1 MKTHHIYKYLILGFI
16 ALLLAACTNTDAEQK
31 FDQTPTERL
40 NAQKGELNDLLLSAE
55 NGWKLV
61 YFTDNTQLGGYT
73 HLIKFATDGTVEM
86 ASDFDDD
93 TAIYKSEYQIQLGST
108 VSLVFT
114 TKNRI
119 HLLSESDNYPIP
131 SLRSKGYLG
140 DFQFLYY
147 GQENGQ
153 IIFKTNRVN
162 EKTGTNTELR
172 FVKATAQDWT
182 DLPKNIDMIANV
194 VGAPTR
200 PLYRMLETNDGKTI
214 RQFDFGFSE
223 ITRFAEANS
232 IEADY
237 SVNYEMGIG
246 YSPTGIVVSPAV
258 EVGGQKLT
266 TFVYNDLDGSF
277 TATGKDGVTATIKYI
292 DSDKPLILTD
302 DYKMLLPGNPN
313 NVYAYIYNL
322 TNTAYTN
329 SALFNTILKDLNA
342 SLNAGFQLTRVQP
355 WFNNPDGSN
364 YIEYRFGN
372 ASGATI
378 ARFFHYFTV
387 TEDATKKIIILEP
400 LQWKSSTLPTAP
412 AIAPPAFLKK
422 LDDQLMNPEG
432 LYFTKQGGFAY
443 PAFTFKG
450 VNSTFRMT
458 VYPFQ

>member
-223 ITRFAEANS
+223 ITRFAQANS
-232 IEADY
+232 VETGY
-237 SVNYEMGIG
+237 SVNYDMGIG
-246 YSPTGIVVSPAV
+246 YSPTGIIVSPAV
-258 EVGGQKLT
+258 EVGGQKLSN
-266 TFVYNDLDGSF
+266 FVYNDLDGSF
-277 TATGKDGVTATIKYI
+277 TSTGTQGVSATIKYT
-292 DSDKPLILTD
+292 DKPLVITD
-302 DYKMLLPGNPN
+302 DYKILLAGNPN

-322 TNTAYTN
+322 TNTASTN
-329 SALFNTILKDLNA
+329 SLLFNTLLTELNSILPTGA
-342 SLNAGFQLTRVQP
+342 QLTRIQP

-378 ARFFHYFTV
+378 ARYYHYFTV
-387 TEDATKKIIILEP
+387 SEDAQEKVIVLNP
-400 LQWKSSTLPTAP
+400 LQWKTSTLATAP
-412 AIAPPAFLKK
+412 SIAAPAFLKK
-422 LDDQLMNPEG
+422 LDAQLMNPQG
-432 LYFTKQGGFAY
+432 LYFIKQGGLPY
-443 PAFTFKG
+443 PAFTFTG
-450 VNSTFRMT
+450 FNSTFRMT